1 MIVKDSIKPRCF
13 QSATARPLSV
23 ILCLMSVA
31 ATLASAAEEPSAP
44 VAKKIPKI
52 LEEHGHRREDPYFWM
67 KERENPAVIEYLKQ
81 ENDYLNRSLAHTTN
95 LQTALFEE
103 IVGRIKKDDD
113 TVPVR
118 IKDYYYYSR
127 FVQGGE
133 YAIHCRKKGRLDAP
147 EEIILDE
154 NDLAKGHEFFSFA
167 GDDIHPGQ
175 KLVAF
180 AVDTV
185 GRRFNTIRF
194 KNLETGEFLPHSI
207 SNVTEN
213 FVWAEDG
220 KTLFYAKQDPNTL
233 RAYRIFR
240 HTLGTEPSKDVLAYE
255 EKDET
260 FSCYVSRS
268 KSRKY
273 LFVISHHLQSTEYRM
288 LAADRPE
295 SEFQLIQAREPE
307 HIYSVEHRGDDFYF
321 QTNWKAKNHRL
332 MKAPVAS
339 PSKLNWQE
347 VIPHREDVLLEGFV
361 IFRDHMVLQ
370 ERREGLN
377 RLRVR
382 SWDGKDDHYVE
393 FDEPAYLART
403 GANPEMETGS
413 LRYIYTSL
421 TTPSSTYDYDMAK
434 RQRVLRK
441 RVEVLGGF
449 DPANYKTER
458 RFARARD
465 GQRVPISIVYRKTTP
480 LNGKSPLLLQG
491 YGSYGSS
498 SEATFASPRLSL
510 LDRGFVFAIAH
521 VRGGQEMGREWYES
535 GRLLKKKN
543 TFTDFIDCAELLVK
557 EGYADPKR
565 VYAMGGSA
573 GGLLMGA
580 VINMRPDLF
589 HGVVAAVPFV
599 DVVTTMLDDTI
610 PLTTFEYEEWGNP
623 HKKEF
628 YDYMLSY
635 SPYDNVE
642 AKGYPNLLVTTGLQD
657 SQVQYWEPAKWVAR
671 LRALKTDNNRL
682 LLYTNMGAGHGG
694 ATGRFKRHRETAQ
707 DYAFLLDLAGK
718 LGSAQEVKP

>member
-1 MIVKDSIKPRCF
+1 MNMKHSPEPHSVRKANVCLLAAFILPMSG
-13 QSATARPLSV
+13 AV
-23 ILCLMSVA
+23 ILAGSE
-31 ATLASAAEEPSAP
+31 AEFAAP
-44 VAKKIPKI
+44 VAKRIPKV
-52 LEEHGHRREDPYFWM
+52 LEEHGHRREDPYFWL

-95 LQTALFEE
+95 LQTTLFEE

-118 IKDYYYYSR
+118 IKDYFYYTR
-127 FVQGGE
+127 FVEGGE
-133 YAIHCRKKGRLDAP
+133 YAIHCRKKGSLNAP
-147 EEIILDE
+147 EEVILDE
-154 NDLAKGHEFFSFA
+154 NELAKGHEFFSFA
-167 GDDIHPGQ
+167 DQDIHPGQ

-180 AVDTV
+180 AADTV

-220 KTLFYAKQDPNTL
+220 KTVLYAKQDPNTL
-233 RAYRIFR
+233 RAYQVFR
-240 HTLGTEPSKDVLAYE
+240 HTLGTEPSKDVLVYE

-260 FSCYVSRS
+260 FSCHVSRS

-273 LFVISHHLQSTEYRM
+273 LFIISHHLQSTEFRM
-288 LAADRPE
+288 LEADRPE
-295 SEFQLIQAREPE
+295 GTPRVIQAREPE
-307 HIYSVEHRGDDFYF
+307 HIYTVEHRGQDFYF
-321 QTNWKAKNHRL
+321 RTNWKAKNHRL
-332 MKAPVAS
+332 MKAPVAN
-339 PSKLNWQE
+339 PGRENWQE
-347 VIPHREDVLLEGFV
+347 VIPHREDVLLEGFEV
-361 IFRDHMVLQ
+361 FRDHLVLQ

-382 SWDGKDDHYVE
+382 NWAAGDDHYVE
-393 FDEPAYLART
+393 FDEPAYFARI
-403 GANPEMETGS
+403 GDNPEMDTSS
-413 LRYIYTSL
+413 LRYGYTSF
-421 TTPSSTYDYDMAK
+421 TTPNSTYDYDMTK

-449 DPANYKTER
+449 NPENYKTER
-458 RFARARD
+458 RFAPARD
-465 GQRVPISIVYRKTTP
+465 GQRVPISIVYRRTTP

-498 SEATFASPRLSL
+498 SEAAFASPRLSL

-521 VRGGQEMGREWYES
+521 IRGGQELGREWYES

-543 TFTDFIDCAELLVK
+543 TFTDFIDCADFLVK
-557 EGYADPKR
+557 DGYAARDR
-565 VYAMGGSA
+565 LYAMGGSA

-580 VINMRPDLF
+580 VVNLRPDLF

-623 HKKEF
+623 HQKEY

-642 AKGYPNLLVTTGLQD
+642 PKAYPHLLVTTGLQD
-657 SQVQYWEPAKWVAR
+657 SQVQYWEPAKWVAK
-671 LRALKTDNNRL
+671 LRVLKTDKNRL

-694 ATGRFKRHRETAQ
+694 ATGRFKRHRETAME
-707 DYAFLLDLAGK
+707 YAFLLDLAGQTT
-718 LGSAQEVKP
+718 AVKP